1 MRKLHTHVA
10 QSTQTD
16 DANFLAISD
25 TRAVQRRVGCNSGAE
40 KRRSSGRL
48 EVRGDAQN
56 ESLIDDDA
64 LRVTAVGYVSEVPVR
79 RIKGQDHIRTELFK
93 PGPAL
98 GTRAV
103 RVDHAA
109 NRGEVAGLELGH
121 C

>member
-1 MRKLHTHVA
+1 MGKFHAHVA
-10 QSTQTD
+10 QPAETD

-25 TRAVQRRVGCNSGAE
+25 TRAMQRRVGCNSGAE
-40 KRRSSGRL
+40 KRRNSGRFQ
-48 EVRGDAQN
+48 VRGNAQN

-103 RVDHAA
+103 
-109 NRGEVAGLELGH
+109 
-121 C
+121 